1 MTTTAPPESTETVLP
16 LDGTRPL
23 GRDLVGGKAYSLNRM
38 RSLGLPVPPAFA
50 ITVDVC
56 TAYHAGGT
64 LPDDV
69 WAQVLDHLAHLEERT
84 GRRFGGPG
92 WPLLVS
98 VRSGA
103 ARSMPGMMDTVLNL
117 GLTAELRDTLAEQS
131 GDPAWAADTWER
143 FERSYSGIVGGPP
156 PADPREQLRAA
167 IGAVFRSWFSPRA
180 VSYREHHGIT
190 DLGGTAVTV
199 QAMAFGN
206 RDAESG
212 TGVLFSRDPGTG
224 EPGVYGEWLAR
235 AQGEDVVSGERT
247 PARLDELARTQPG
260 NHRELLRLAGVL
272 EREYG
277 DMVDVEFTI
286 ESGTLYVL
294 QARAGK
300 RTPGA
305 AARIAVDLVGE
316 GLIDVDTAL
325 TRVTPAQ
332 ATQLLET
339 AGAAEGVELA
349 RGTGAGPG
357 LGVGQVVTDPDE
369 ALDAADAG
377 TAVVLVR
384 PFTSPEDVPAMFA
397 AAAVVT
403 EHGGSTS
410 HAALVCREA
419 GIPCVVG
426 CGDGTVDALRG
437 RLVTVD
443 GTTGAVLDGDRASG
457 AGTTV
462 DGPAA
467 TLTEWAAARTGG
479 DGALPELLALVHS
492 TDPAE
497 KQAGPP
503 RGT

>member
-1 MTTTAPPESTETVLP
+1 MTTTAPAEPVLP

-23 GRDLVGGKAYSLNRM
+23 CRDLVGGKAHSLNRM

-56 TAYHAGGT
+56 SAYHAGGT
-64 LPDDV
+64 LPGEV
-69 WAQVLDHLAHLEERT
+69 WAGVLTQLTRLEEQS

-92 WPLLVS
+92 SPLLVS

-117 GLTAELRDTLAEQS
+117 GLTEALRDVLAGES
-131 GDPAWAADTWER
+131 GDPAWAQDTWVR
-143 FERSYSGIVGGPP
+143 FVRSYTDIVGGPP
-156 PADPREQLRAA
+156 PADPHEQLREA

-180 VSYREHHGIT
+180 LSYREHHGIT
-190 DLGGTAVTV
+190 GLGGTAVTV

-206 RDAESG
+206 RDAASG

-224 EPGVYGEWLAR
+224 EPGVFGEWLAR

-247 PARLDELARTQPG
+247 PARLGELARTQPG
-260 NHRELLRLAGVL
+260 NHGELLRLAGVL
-272 EREYG
+272 ERDYR

-300 RTPGA
+300 RTPRA
-305 AARIAVDLVGE
+305 AARIAVDLVAE
-316 GLIDVDTAL
+316 GVIDSDTAL
-325 TRVTPAQ
+325 ARVTPAQ
-332 ATQLLET
+332 AEQLLAT
-339 AGAAEGVELA
+339 TGAADGDVLA
-349 RGTGAGPG
+349 RGTGAGSG
-357 LGVGQVVTDPDE
+357 LGVGTAVTDPGE
-369 ALDAADAG
+369 AL
-377 TAVVLVR
+377 TAFDSGDPVVLVR

-426 CGDGTVDALRG
+426 CGDGTADAVRG

-443 GTTGAVLDGDRASG
+443 GTTGSVLDGDRAG
-457 AGTTV
+457 AGSPTA

-467 TLTEWAAARTGG
+467 TLTEWAAARAGR
-479 DGALPELLALVHS
+479 DGALPELLAIV
-492 TDPAE
+492 
-497 KQAGPP
+497 Q
-503 RGT
+503 GTVGG